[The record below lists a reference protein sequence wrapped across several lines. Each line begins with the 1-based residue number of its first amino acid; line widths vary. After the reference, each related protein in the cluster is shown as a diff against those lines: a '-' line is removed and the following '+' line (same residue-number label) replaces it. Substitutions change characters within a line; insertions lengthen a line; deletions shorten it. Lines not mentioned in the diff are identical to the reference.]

1 MRRGGR
7 PGRTGRGR
15 TAAEDGRGRG
25 SGASGRA
32 PWTGLAAPS
41 GKPARVVKAA
51 GATKKLLDPP
61 SQTRAPRAQ
70 CAPRQGAV
78 GASRQDLAEEDE
90 KALYTVLTFSETA
103 LECAAPLTGRPPG
116 RKIAGTP
123 ASTPKGVDE
132 NKNRAHRP

>member
-1 MRRGGR
+1 MRRWRR
-7 PGRTGRGR
+7 PWRTGRGR

-51 GATKKLLDPP
+51 GATNKLPDPP
-61 SQTRAPRAQ
+61 YQTLAPLAQ

-78 GASRQDLAEEDE
+78 GASRPDTGEVELQELQTDCA
-90 KALYTVLTFSETA
+90 VSETA
-103 LECAAPLTGRPPG
+103 AEGAAPHP
-116 RKIAGTP
+116 
-123 ASTPKGVDE
+123 
-132 NKNRAHRP
+132 

>member
-1 MRRGGR
+1 MRRWRR
-7 PGRTGRGR
+7 PWRTGRGR

-78 GASRQDLAEEDE
+78 GASRPDLAEEDE
-90 KALYTVLTFSETA
+90 KALHTVFD
-103 LECAAPLTGRPPG
+103 
-116 RKIAGTP
+116 RK
-123 ASTPKGVDE
+123 STRL
-132 NKNRAHRP
+132 NSSL